1 MPAVSHRP
9 HHPFLT
15 IPPSSGSGG
24 PGGPEPILAL
34 TPSAARPTPSPTPA
48 TSDNVFPQAGRI
60 SWMLATSL
68 AGTRIVSR
76 GAKGAVDHRESVSGS
91 GAHSTTALPHP
102 PPPSPLRAGARA
114 DDLVAGRYELPPD
127 QRAPRER

>member
-15 IPPSSGSGG
+15 IPPSAGSGG
-24 PGGPEPILAL
+24 PGGPEPILAF
-34 TPSAARPTPSPTPA
+34 TPSTARPTTSPTPA

-76 GAKGAVDHRESVSGS
+76 GAQGAVDHRERVSVSGS
-91 GAHSTTALPHP
+91 PATTC
-102 PPPSPLRAGARA
+102 ARNA
-114 DDLVAGRYELPPD
+114 APLVAF
-127 QRAPRER
+127 

>member
-15 IPPSSGSGG
+15 IPPSSGAGG
-24 PGGPEPILAL
+24 PGAPEPILAF
-34 TPSAARPTPSPTPA
+34 TPSTARPTTSPTPA

-76 GAKGAVDHRESVSGS
+76 GAKGSVDHRERVSVSGS
-91 GAHSTTALPHP
+91 HSTRSEEHT
-102 PPPSPLRAGARA
+102 S
-114 DDLVAGRYELPPD
+114 EL
-127 QRAPRER
+127 Q